1 MKEILKLENKE
12 QAKFLR
18 KKTQQF
24 DLGRYSPE
32 EVRSLV
38 ARMRKIMEEANGIG
52 LAANQVG
59 LSERVFVAQWDDKFY
74 AIFNPKLSKPSK
86 EKEEIEEGCL
96 SIPGKFGMVKRPASV
111 LLTGQSSTGKN
122 VKIKAWDML
131 ARIFQHE
138 VDHLDG
144 KLYVDRMSRFKKL
157 TDVEQEQ

>member
-24 DLGRYSPE
+24 DFGRYSPE

-52 LAANQVG
+52 LAANQIG
-59 LSERVFVAQWDDKFY
+59 LSERMFVAQWDDKFY

-96 SIPGKFGMVKRPASV
+96 SIPGKFGVVKRPASV
-111 LLTGQSSTGKN
+111 LLTGQSSTGKS

-144 KLYVDRMSRFKKL
+144 KLYVDRMSRFQKL
-157 TDVEQEQ
+157 MDQEQE

>member
-24 DLGRYSPE
+24 DFGRYSPE

-52 LAANQVG
+52 LAANQIG
-59 LSERVFVAQWDDKFY
+59 LSERMFVAKWDDKFY
-74 AIFNPKLSKPSK
+74 AVFNPKLSNPSR

-96 SIPGKFGMVKRPASV
+96 SIPGKYGVVKRPATI
-111 LLTGQSSTGKN
+111 LLIGQNASG
-122 VKIKAWDML
+122 
-131 ARIFQHE
+131 
-138 VDHLDG
+138 
-144 KLYVDRMSRFKKL
+144 
-157 TDVEQEQ
+157 